1 MIERKPYAAT
11 NENLIERGLAPAMR
25 WLIAVALDGSTI
37 TYGELKRKLENKGGF
52 STIFATRIGF
62 VAGVLMEKIQEVEPD
77 APLINVLVVNQTDG
91 QPSKGAGSF
100 MARRFGE
107 PRLAREDAKK
117 KYPELWESAFKR
129 AAAEVYS
136 YTEAQWLALFERV
149 FERPLGSDRIGRDR
163 EERHEG
169 TEKDGIPTGRKY
181 GPGGEGPFHK
191 SLRLWV
197 KDNPE
202 AIKAAFADASTE
214 TEVDL
219 DSGDRVDVVYKLAD
233 RIVVLE
239 VKSRISDETDLR
251 RGVFQCVKYRAV
263 RKAMDVRDAAVIEAY
278 LITETPL
285 SGEISALVKRH
296 SLRHFQAPQNRS

>member
-1 MIERKPYAAT
+1 MAERKPYAAT
-11 NENLIERGLAPAMR
+11 NENLIEHALAPAMR
-25 WLIAVALDGSTI
+25 WLIAVALDGSTM
-37 TYGELKRKLENKGGF
+37 TYGELKRMLEDNAGF

-62 VAGVLMEKIQEVEPD
+62 VAGMLMETIQEVEPG
-77 APLINVLVVNQTDG
+77 APLINVLVVNQADRR
-91 QPSKGAGSF
+91 PSEGAGVF

-107 PRLAREDAKK
+107 RRLRGEDTKSQ
-117 KYPELWESAFKR
+117 YPQLWEENFKR
-129 AAAEVYS
+129 AAGEVYS
-136 YTEAQWLALFERV
+136 YTEAQWSALFERV
-149 FERPLGSDRIGRDR
+149 FRVPLASPKIERDR
-163 EERHEG
+163 EKRHEG
-169 TEKDGIPTGRKY
+169 TEKDGIRIGRDY
-181 GPGGEGPFHK
+181 GSGGEGPFHK
-191 SLRLWV
+191 SLRMWV

-202 AIKAAFADASTE
+202 AVHRTFTSASAE

-239 VKSRISDETDLR
+239 VKSRISNEVDLI

-263 RKAMDVRDAAVIEAY
+263 RQAMDVRDNAMVEAY

-296 SLRHFQAPQNRS
+296 GIRHFQAPRERS